1 MSNRRRTWENA
12 FFAALE
18 KTGVV
23 AWAAKAAG
31 VGRRTVYDH
40 LQADPEFGER
50 WQEALDT
57 AADTLEGELIRRA
70 VEGEQVP
77 VYYKG
82 KVVGHKTRKSD
93 TLLMFAIKNLQRRRE
108 QEVRKTSSLNRI
120 FGVGGSLSRRRI
132 FAPDA
137 EDAGDAEATVMEGL
151 ADQDETAPV
160 HAATAEPSQAATVEP
175 PEAPFSAA
183 CRRPR
188 GRPQESGAKD
198 RKRRRGA
205 WRWWPRWSPLPV
217 YARALWRPL
226 LA

>member
-1 MSNRRRTWENA
+1 M
-12 FFAALE
+12 
-18 KTGVV
+18 

-50 WQEALDT
+50 WQDALDT
-57 AADTLEGELIRRA
+57 AADSLEGELIRRA

-93 TLLMFAIKNLQRRRE
+93 ALLVCAIKNLQRRRE
-108 QEVRKTSSLNRI
+108 REVRKNSPLRRM
-120 FGVGGSLSRRRI
+120 FGGGGSTSGRRI
-132 FAPDA
+132 FEPNA
-137 EDAGDAEATVMEGL
+137 EDAGAAEATVMEGL
-151 ADQDETAPV
+151 SDQDETAPV
-160 HAATAEPSQAATVEP
+160 HNATVEP
-175 PEAPFSAA
+175 TEAATAPP
-183 CRRPR
+183 RQRPR
-188 GRPQESGAKD
+188 GRPPETGAKD

-217 YARALWRPL
+217 YARALWRRPL

>member
-1 MSNRRRTWENA
+1 MSNRRRNWENA

-50 WQEALDT
+50 WQDALDT

-82 KVVGHKTRKSD
+82 KVVGHTTRKSD
-93 TLLMFAIKNLQRRRE
+93 ALLVFAIKNLQRRRE
-108 QEVRKTSSLNRI
+108 REVRKNSPLRRI
-120 FGVGGSLSRRRI
+120 FGVSGSYGRRRN
-132 FAPDA
+132 FAPDV
-137 EDAGDAEATVMEGL
+137 EDAGDAGATVMEGL
-151 ADQDETAPV
+151 SDQDETAPV
-160 HAATAEPSQAATVEP
+160 QDATGKP
-175 PEAPFSAA
+175 PEAPAA
-183 CRRPR
+183 PPRPR
-188 GRPQESGAKD
+188 RGGQGPKTGAKS
-198 RKRRRGA
+198 RKQRRSA
-205 WRWWPRWSPLPV
+205 WRWWPRWTPVPV
-217 YARALWRPL
+217 YARALWRRPL

>member
-12 FFAALE
+12 FFAALG

-93 TLLMFAIKNLQRRRE
+93 TLLMFAIRNLQRRRDR
-108 QEVRKTSSLNRI
+108 EVRKNSPLRRM
-120 FGVGGSLSRRRI
+120 FGVGGSFGRRR
-132 FAPDA
+132 FLAPDA
-137 EDAGDAEATVMEGL
+137 EDAGAAEATVMQGL
-151 ADQDETAPV
+151 A
-160 HAATAEPSQAATVEP
+160 EP
-175 PEAPFSAA
+175 
-183 CRRPR
+183 RR
-188 GRPQESGAKD
+188 D
-198 RKRRRGA
+198 RT
-205 WRWWPRWSPLPV
+205 
-217 YARALWRPL
+217 RA
-226 LA
+226 

>member
-57 AADTLEGELIRRA
+57 AAENLEGELIRRA

-93 TLLMFAIKNLQRRRE
+93 ALLVFAIKNLQRRRE
-108 QEVRKTSSLNRI
+108 KEVRKNSPLRRM
-120 FGVGGSLSRRRI
+120 FGGGGSLSRRRI
-132 FAPDA
+132 FEPDA
-137 EDAGDAEATVMEGL
+137 EDAGAAEAMVMEGL
-151 ADQDETAPV
+151 AEPDETALV
-160 HAATAEPSQAATVEP
+160 QDATVEP
-175 PEAPFSAA
+175 AEAATAPP
-183 CRRPR
+183 RQRPGAQGPKR
-188 GRPQESGAKD
+188 GAKD

-205 WRWWPRWSPLPV
+205 WRWWPRWTPLPV
-217 YARALWRPL
+217 YARALWRRPL

>member
-1 MSNRRRTWENA
+1 MSNRRRNWENA
-12 FFAALE
+12 FFAALG

-50 WQEALDT
+50 WQDALDT

-82 KVVGHKTRKSD
+82 KVVGHTTRKSD
-93 TLLMFAIKNLQRRRE
+93 ALLVFAIKNLQRRRE
-108 QEVRKTSSLNRI
+108 NEVRKTSSLNRI

-132 FAPDA
+132 FEPDA
-137 EDAGDAEATVMEGL
+137 EDAGAAEATVMEGL
-151 ADQDETAPV
+151 ADQDESAPV
-160 HAATAEPSQAATVEP
+160 HGATAEPA
-175 PEAPFSAA
+175 EAPAA
-183 CRRPR
+183 PPRPR
-188 GRPQESGAKD
+188 RGGQGPKTGAKN
-198 RKRRRGA
+198 RKQRRSA
-205 WRWWPRWSPLPV
+205 WRWWPRWTPLPV
-217 YARALWRPL
+217 YARALWRRPL

>member
-50 WQEALDT
+50 WRDALDT
-57 AADTLEGELIRRA
+57 AADTLEGELVRRA

-77 VYYKG
+77 VFYKG
-82 KVVGHKTRKSD
+82 KVVGHTTRKSD

-108 QEVRKTSSLNRI
+108 REIPKHPMNRI
-120 FGVGGSLSRRRI
+120 FGVSGSFGRQRF
-132 FAPDA
+132 FAPDPEE
-137 EDAGDAEATVMEGL
+137 EDAGAAEATVMEGL
-151 ADQDETAPV
+151 SDQDQTVPV
-160 HAATAEPSQAATVEP
+160 HDATGEPTEAATAPPRPRLGARR
-175 PEAPFSAA
+175 PEA
-183 CRRPR
+183 
-188 GRPQESGAKD
+188 GAKD

-217 YARALWRPL
+217 YARALWRRPL

>member
-18 KTGVV
+18 KSGVV
-23 AWAAKAAG
+23 AWSAKAAG

-40 LQADPEFGER
+40 LQADPEFADR
-50 WQEALDT
+50 WRDALET
-57 AADTLEGELIRRA
+57 AADNLEGELIRRA

-77 VYYKG
+77 VYYQG

-108 QEVRKTSSLNRI
+108 RDIPKNRRHRI
-120 FGVGGSLSRRRI
+120 FGVSGSLGRRRF
-132 FAPDA
+132 FAPDPEE
-137 EDAGDAEATVMEGL
+137 EDAGAAEATVMEGL
-151 ADQDETAPV
+151 ADRGETVPV
-160 HAATAEPSQAATVEP
+160 HVATGDLREAAAGPLR
-175 PEAPFSAA
+175 
-183 CRRPR
+183 RRPR
-188 GRPQESGAKD
+188 GRPPESGAKG

-205 WRWWPRWSPLPV
+205 WRWWAEWTSPLPV
-217 YARALWRPL
+217 HARALWRRPL

>member
-50 WQEALDT
+50 WQDALDT
-57 AADTLEGELIRRA
+57 AADTLQGELLRRA
-70 VEGEQVP
+70 LEGEQVP

-93 TLLMFAIKNLQRRRE
+93 ALLMFAIKNLQRRRE
-108 QEVRKTSSLNRI
+108 REVRKTSSLNRI
-120 FGVGGSLSRRRI
+120 FGGSGSFGRLRNV
-132 FAPDA
+132 APDA
-137 EDAGDAEATVMEGL
+137 EDAGAAEATVMEGL
-151 ADQDETAPV
+151 AEPGETAPV
-160 HAATAEPSQAATVEP
+160 HDATGEP
-175 PEAPFSAA
+175 PKAPAA
-183 CRRPR
+183 PLVRR
-188 GRPQESGAKD
+188 
-198 RKRRRGA
+198 
-205 WRWWPRWSPLPV
+205 PRWSPLPV
-217 YARALWRPL
+217 YARALWRRPL

>member
-1 MSNRRRTWENA
+1 MSNRRRNWENA

-50 WQEALDT
+50 WQDALDT

-82 KVVGHKTRKSD
+82 KVVGHTTRKSD
-93 TLLMFAIKNLQRRRE
+93 ALLVFAIKNLQRRRE
-108 QEVRKTSSLNRI
+108 REVRKNSPLNRI

-132 FAPDA
+132 FEPDA
-137 EDAGDAEATVMEGL
+137 EDAGAAEATVMERL
-151 ADQDETAPV
+151 ADQDESALV
-160 HAATAEPSQAATVEP
+160 HGATAEPA
-175 PEAPFSAA
+175 EAPVAPP
-183 CRRPR
+183 RPR
-188 GRPQESGAKD
+188 RGGQGPKTGAKN
-198 RKRRRGA
+198 RKQRRGA
-205 WRWWPRWSPLPV
+205 WRWWPRWTPVPV
-217 YARALWRPL
+217 YARALWRRPL

>member
-82 KVVGHKTRKSD
+82 KVVGHTTRKSD
-93 TLLMFAIKNLQRRRE
+93 ALLVFAIKNLQRRRE
-108 QEVRKTSSLNRI
+108 NEVRKTSSLNRI
-120 FGVGGSLSRRRI
+120 FGVGGSLSPKFQRPNRI
-132 FAPDA
+132 QLIAFAIV
-137 EDAGDAEATVMEGL
+137 GGNLEG
-151 ADQDETAPV
+151 
-160 HAATAEPSQAATVEP
+160 
-175 PEAPFSAA
+175 
-183 CRRPR
+183 
-188 GRPQESGAKD
+188 
-198 RKRRRGA
+198 RKC
-205 WRWWPRWSPLPV
+205 
-217 YARALWRPL
+217 ALCSH
-226 LA
+226 

>member
-50 WQEALDT
+50 WQNALDT

-82 KVVGHKTRKSD
+82 KVVGHTTRKSD
-93 TLLMFAIKNLQRRRE
+93 ALLVFAIKNLQRRRE
-108 QEVRKTSSLNRI
+108 WEVRKNSPLRRI
-120 FGVGGSLSRRRI
+120 FGVSGSYGRRRN
-132 FAPDA
+132 FAPDV

-151 ADQDETAPV
+151 AEPAETVPVHDETSEPAE
-160 HAATAEPSQAATVEP
+160 AATAEPSEAAT
-175 PEAPFSAA
+175 APLR
-183 CRRPR
+183 RRPGTQGPR
-188 GRPQESGAKD
+188 AGAKG

>member
-12 FFAALE
+12 FFAALQ

-50 WQEALDT
+50 WQDALDS

-70 VEGEQVP
+70 MEGEQVP

-82 KVVGHKTRKSD
+82 KVVGHTTRKSD
-93 TLLMFAIKNLQRRRE
+93 ALLVFAIKNQQRRRE
-108 QEVRKTSSLNRI
+108 QEVRKNSPLRR
-120 FGVGGSLSRRRI
+120 FFGGSRSYGRLRN
-132 FAPDA
+132 FAPDV
-137 EDAGDAEATVMEGL
+137 EDAGDAGATVMEGL
-151 ADQDETAPV
+151 SEQDETVPV
-160 HAATAEPSQAATVEP
+160 HDATGEP
-175 PEAPFSAA
+175 PEAPAA
-183 CRRPR
+183 PHPRRP
-188 GRPQESGAKD
+188 GTQGPSTGAKG
-198 RKRRRGA
+198 RKRPRGA

>member
-1 MSNRRRTWENA
+1 MSHRRRKWENA

-93 TLLMFAIKNLQRRRE
+93 ALLVFAIKNLQRRRE
-108 QEVRKTSSLNRI
+108 REVRKNSPLRRM
-120 FGVGGSLSRRRI
+120 FGVGGSTSRRR
-132 FAPDA
+132 FLAPDA
-137 EDAGDAEATVMEGL
+137 EDAGAAEAMVMEGL
-151 ADQDETAPV
+151 SEPDETAPV
-160 HAATAEPSQAATVEP
+160 QDATGEQPEAATAP
-175 PEAPFSAA
+175 P
-183 CRRPR
+183 RPR
-188 GRPQESGAKD
+188 PGARGPKTGAKN
-198 RKRRRGA
+198 RKRRSGA
-205 WRWWPRWSPLPV
+205 WRWWPTWTPLPV
-217 YARALWRPL
+217 YARAMWRRPL

>member
-1 MSNRRRTWENA
+1 MSNRRRSWENA
-12 FFAALE
+12 FFSALE

-50 WQEALDT
+50 WQDALDT
-57 AADTLEGELIRRA
+57 AADNLEGELLRRA

-108 QEVRKTSSLNRI
+108 QEVRESPLRCVVFLASAGRTAAR
-120 FGVGGSLSRRRI
+120 GSWRRMRQTPGLPRRR
-132 FAPDA
+132 
-137 EDAGDAEATVMEGL
+137 
-151 ADQDETAPV
+151 
-160 HAATAEPSQAATVEP
+160 
-175 PEAPFSAA
+175 
-183 CRRPR
+183 
-188 GRPQESGAKD
+188 
-198 RKRRRGA
+198 
-205 WRWWPRWSPLPV
+205 
-217 YARALWRPL
+217 
-226 LA
+226 

>member
-50 WQEALDT
+50 WQDALDT
-57 AADTLEGELIRRA
+57 AADSLEGELIRRA

-82 KVVGHKTRKSD
+82 KVVGHTTRKSD
-93 TLLMFAIKNLQRRRE
+93 ALLVFAIKNLQRRRE
-108 QEVRKTSSLNRI
+108 QEVRKTSSLNR
-120 FGVGGSLSRRRI
+120 FFGGSGSVGRLRN

-137 EDAGDAEATVMEGL
+137 EDTGDAEATVMEGL
-151 ADQDETAPV
+151 SDRDETAPV
-160 HAATAEPSQAATVEP
+160 HAATAEPSQASTAEP
-175 PEAPFSAA
+175 PEDATTPPR
-183 CRRPR
+183 RRPR
-188 GRPQESGAKD
+188 GRPPGSGVKE

-217 YARALWRPL
+217 YVRVLWRPL

>member
-18 KTGVV
+18 KAGVV

-40 LQADPEFGER
+40 LQADPEFADR
-50 WQEALDT
+50 WRDALDT
-57 AADTLEGELIRRA
+57 AADNLEGELIRRA

-77 VYYKG
+77 VYYQG
-82 KVVGHKTRKSD
+82 KVVGHTTRKSD

-108 QEVRKTSSLNRI
+108 RDIPKNPLNRI
-120 FGVGGSLSRRRI
+120 FGVSGSFGRQRF
-132 FAPDA
+132 FAPDPED
-137 EDAGDAEATVMEGL
+137 EDAGAAEATVMEGL
-151 ADQDETAPV
+151 TDQGETAPP
-160 HAATAEPSQAATVEP
+160 HDATGEPAEAATAPPRRRPRARP
-175 PEAPFSAA
+175 PEAG
-183 CRRPR
+183 
-188 GRPQESGAKD
+188 GRD

-205 WRWWPRWSPLPV
+205 WRWWPEWTSPSPV
-217 YARALWRPL
+217 YARALWRRPL

>member
-1 MSNRRRTWENA
+1 MSNRRRKWENA
-12 FFAALE
+12 FFAALG

-23 AWAAKAAG
+23 TWAAKAAG

-93 TLLMFAIKNLQRRRE
+93 ALLVFAIRNLQRRRDR
-108 QEVRKTSSLNRI
+108 EVRKNSPLRRM
-120 FGVGGSLSRRRI
+120 FGVGGSFGRRR
-132 FAPDA
+132 FLAPDA
-137 EDAGDAEATVMEGL
+137 EDAGAAEAMVMEGL
-151 ADQDETAPV
+151 SDQDETAPV
-160 HAATAEPSQAATVEP
+160 QDATGER
-175 PEAPFSAA
+175 PEAPAA
-183 CRRPR
+183 PLRRRP
-188 GRPQESGAKD
+188 GAQVSKTGAKD
-198 RKRRRGA
+198 WKRRRGA
-205 WRWWPRWSPLPV
+205 WRWWPRWSPLVPV
-217 YARALWRPL
+217 YARAL
-226 LA
+226 

>member
-1 MSNRRRTWENA
+1 MSHRRRKWENA

-57 AADTLEGELIRRA
+57 AADNLHGELIRRA

-93 TLLMFAIKNLQRRRE
+93 ALLVFAIKNLQRRRE
-108 QEVRKTSSLNRI
+108 REVRKNSPLRRM
-120 FGVGGSLSRRRI
+120 FGVGGSYGRRRI

-137 EDAGDAEATVMEGL
+137 EDADAAEATVMEGL
-151 ADQDETAPV
+151 SDQDETAPV
-160 HAATAEPSQAATVEP
+160 QDATGEQ
-175 PEAPFSAA
+175 PEAPAA
-183 CRRPR
+183 PSRPR
-188 GRPQESGAKD
+188 PGAQGPKTGAKD
-198 RKRRRGA
+198 RQRRRGA
-205 WRWWPRWSPLPV
+205 WRWRPRWTPLPV
-217 YARALWRPL
+217 YARAMWRRPL

>member
-1 MSNRRRTWENA
+1 MSTRRRTWENA

-57 AADTLEGELIRRA
+57 AADNLEGELIRRA

-108 QEVRKTSSLNRI
+108 KEVRKAFPLRRM
-120 FGVGGSLSRRRI
+120 FGGGGSFGRRR
-132 FAPDA
+132 FLAPDV
-137 EDAGDAEATVMEGL
+137 EDAGTVEAMVMEGL
-151 ADQDETAPV
+151 SGQDETAPV
-160 HAATAEPSQAATVEP
+160 HDATGGP
-175 PEAPFSAA
+175 PEAAA
-183 CRRPR
+183 APHPRRPR
-188 GRPQESGAKD
+188 GRPPESGGRG

-205 WRWWPRWSPLPV
+205 WRWWPEWTPMPV
-217 YARALWRPL
+217 YARAL
-226 LA
+226 